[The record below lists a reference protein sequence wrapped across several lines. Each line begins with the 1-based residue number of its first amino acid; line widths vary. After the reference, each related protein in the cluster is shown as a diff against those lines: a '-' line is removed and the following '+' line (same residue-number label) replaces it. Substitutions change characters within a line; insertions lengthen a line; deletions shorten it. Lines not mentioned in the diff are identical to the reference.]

1 MNAIEKLFED
11 LATKE
16 SQYAYYVSKKDA
28 PQADKY
34 NREAHEAA
42 VKLAA
47 ALVEEYVITASE
59 LADWLGRQNA

>member
-1 MNAIEKLFED
+1 MNAIVALWED
-11 LATKE
+11 LQTKE
-16 SQYAYYVSKKDA
+16 SQYAYYVSRKDA
-28 PQADKY
+28 SQADKY

-47 ALVEEYVITASE
+47 VLVEEYAISARE

>member
-1 MNAIEKLFED
+1 MTAIENLFED

-16 SQYAYYVSKKDA
+16 SQYAYYVSMKDA

-47 ALVEEYVITASE
+47 ALVEEYAISE
-59 LADWLGRQNA
+59 NEIAYWLGRQNA